1 MLVMPE
7 PLMVGVTGNTIHTL
21 VSFFAFVIWQTFL
34 RWEWG
39 SRFSHKGPS
48 WKTQV
53 VQWVSIFTPK
63 DLNGKRRFAQWA
75 VIFFWRGL
83 LWKLEVVQLTSAFT
97 RRTFLENEVVRGAS
111 FFTEGIFTENSRATK
126 GSLLS
131 QKDLSLL
138 NFRPL
143 LLVGLGRISKSGR
156 VCW

>member
-1 MLVMPE
+1 MEVRPM
-7 PLMVGVTGNTIHTL
+7 GR
-21 VSFFAFVIWQTFL
+21 FF
-34 RWEWG
+34 
-39 SRFSHKGPS
+39 
-48 WKTQV
+48 
-53 VQWVSIFTPK
+53 
-63 DLNGKRRFAQWA
+63 
-75 VIFFWRGL
+75 FFWRGL

-143 LLVGLGRISKSGR
+143 LLVGLGRISNQEEGLLIDPSPILKDFSMYIRERRGR
-156 VCW
+156 PLSSTLTKLPSRIIT